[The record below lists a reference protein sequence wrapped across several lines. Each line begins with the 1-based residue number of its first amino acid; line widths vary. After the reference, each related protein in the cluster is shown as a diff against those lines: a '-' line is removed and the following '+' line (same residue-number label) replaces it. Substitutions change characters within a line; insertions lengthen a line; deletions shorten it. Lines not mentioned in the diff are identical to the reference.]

1 MARVDRVVDG
11 DTINVTVTSGTER
24 LRLLGI
30 DTPETNHPTKPVECF
45 GPEATE
51 RLRQLAPAGTELR
64 LERDTELRD
73 RYGRLLVYAFT
84 PDGEFVNEVLVREGF
99 ARTLPIDPNRAY
111 RSDLATAESAARSE
125 RQGLWGAC
133 N

>member
-1 MARVDRVVDG
+1 VDRVVDG
-11 DTINVTVTSGTER
+11 DTINVTVASGTER

-45 GPEATE
+45 GPEASE
-51 RLRQLAPAGTELR
+51 RLRQLAPPGSELR

-84 PDGEFVNEVLVREGF
+84 TDGRFVNETLVREGF
-99 ARTLPIDPNRAY
+99 ARTLPINPNRAY
-111 RSDLATAESAARSE
+111 RNVLASAESAAQSASS
-125 RQGLWGAC
+125 GLWGAC
-133 N
+133 P